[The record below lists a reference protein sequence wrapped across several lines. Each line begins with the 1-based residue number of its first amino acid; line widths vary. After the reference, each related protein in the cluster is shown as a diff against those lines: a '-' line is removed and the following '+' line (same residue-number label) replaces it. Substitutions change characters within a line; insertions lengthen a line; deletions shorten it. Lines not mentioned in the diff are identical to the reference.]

1 MKKASI
7 SQSTFKHCR
16 SAVKHFKYDYAK
28 CKHCTAHY
36 LVDRSRKL
44 YFVSVGVSSSIS
56 QSRAFTR
63 CELRMNIG
71 TSSNIASKLRPACRI
86 LQATKIGFQN
96 IAFLGP
102 KLRVG
107 LIKEVPNVS
116 IRIYVRSH
124 FVRPI
129 SYANRDLLVVCCA
142 TI

>member
-96 IAFLGP
+96 IASLGP
-102 KLRVG
+102 RLRVG
-107 LIKEVPNVS
+107 LIKRCQMFPSAYMFVHILFVPFRMP
-116 IRIYVRSH
+116 IEIY
-124 FVRPI
+124 
-129 SYANRDLLVVCCA
+129 
-142 TI
+142 